1 MIGNSNALDQVAIG
15 LAEYGPSAAVGVTVV
30 LAGGLLLARSHRAA
44 EARRRLGIWTAIGA
58 LAYLL
63 LALPPLP
70 RLLPEPAASSGVRV
84 ASPAAGDGP
93 SAPATAGP
101 GTGAAGAERSNAGG
115 PPLARSIIGGPELDG
130 ATLDA
135 TKRDAEGPGEV
146 NRDRAESAAPTRNPL
161 PVAVLPYTPV
171 LAANERLTR
180 LLARA
185 NELDVEVAAPTA
197 RTPDPS
203 APQWARALTITA
215 FVAVIL
221 LLGHYTIGAWR
232 LRRILRRCR
241 PAAAA
246 VAAVAANVQLPAGT
260 RVLVA
265 RDAVR
270 PFCAGWL
277 RPVVVLSP
285 ELGARPES
293 CAAVLRHEAAHL
305 FGRDPLVQLLF
316 AVLALPLALHPLFWW
331 LRATVR
337 FDSERV
343 ADERAARSGPSRTD
357 YVRDLLDLVDVTA
370 APPARGAATMAV
382 FHRRSTFYRRIQ
394 MLLST
399 DTVSTPVSRPRRA
412 LQAVSLGALVATAA
426 LTFGVPAAA
435 QGPGAAARKARL
447 EAERAA
453 LRAEIHALRAE
464 LEEMREQMDR
474 NAARRAPGQATR
486 QGNAPTTTLYPSG
499 HANSQGSAPATTRYP
514 SGQALKGAN
523 SATQGSQNIAAPPKA
538 PTLGSTTQP
547 PQPLA
552 RATHPDFSGQGGYP
566 AATRAPTAT
575 TAPAARSSRPD
586 RKRAPLARTVFQDT
600 DNDGLPDTRL
610 VPAAPSA
617 PAANPLTAPVPTA
630 PSRWN
635 TTPGLPAP
643 GNSHLARTARQ
654 PSLPTGVAAP
664 PARSTTAAS
673 MEEIVTLT
681 SKLLDLDSD
690 LHAARAKQS
699 DSKKLVKEGYISK
712 SEARAD
718 ALRLKNLERKYAIL
732 RGLLDGEINAT
743 KLELDWLQQQM
754 DRAGKNQKVHYQI
767 GMQRAMSR
775 LEALQIAK

>member
-1 MIGNSNALDQVAIG
+1 MIGNANILDQVAVN

-70 RLLPEPAASSGVRV
+70 RLLPEPAASADARV
-84 ASPAAGDGP
+84 ASPAAGDG
-93 SAPATAGP
+93 STAPAAEQANTGP
-101 GTGAAGAERSNAGG
+101 
-115 PPLARSIIGGPELDG
+115 PPLARTIIAGPELDV
-130 ATLDA
+130 TELDV
-135 TKRDAEGPGEV
+135 TKRNGSESPMRDAEARGEATR
-146 NRDRAESAAPTRNPL
+146 NRALPAAPTRNPL
-161 PVAVLPYTPV
+161 PVAVLPFTPV

-185 NELDVEVAAPTA
+185 DELDVEVAAPTA
-197 RTPDPS
+197 PTPNPS

-221 LLGHYTIGAWR
+221 LLGHYAIGAWR

-246 VAAVAANVQLPAGT
+246 VAANVQLPSGT

-270 PFCAGWL
+270 PFCTGWL

-426 LTFGVPAAA
+426 LTFGVPVAA
-435 QGPGAAARKARL
+435 QDPGTAARKARL

-464 LEEMREQMDR
+464 LEAMREQMDR
-474 NAARRAPGQATR
+474 NAAQRAPGQATR
-486 QGNAPTTTLYPSG
+486 QGNAPATTLYPSG
-499 HANSQGSAPATTRYP
+499 YANSQGSAPATTRYR
-514 SGQALKGAN
+514 SGQAPTGAN
-523 SATQGSQNIAAPPKA
+523 SATQGSQSIAAPPKA
-538 PTLGSTTQP
+538 PTPYTTTQP

-552 RATHPDFSGQGGYP
+552 PATHPDFSGRGGYP
-566 AATRAPTAT
+566 TATRAPTAT

-586 RKRAPLARTVFQDT
+586 RKRPPLAKTVFQDT
-600 DNDGLPDTRL
+600 DDDGLPDTRL

-617 PAANPLTAPVPTA
+617 PAANPALTEPVPAA

-635 TTPGLPAP
+635 TTPGLPAS

-654 PSLPTGVAAP
+654 PSLPAGVAAP
-664 PARSTTAAS
+664 PARSTTSAS

-712 SEARAD
+712 AEARAD
-718 ALRLKNLERKYAIL
+718 DLRLKNLERKYAIL